1 MAFNVDGI
9 PSYDFFWFVIVM
21 AEHAEKFLAF
31 WLGLWGLRFFLNI
44 KHFSFGYIIRSLFFL
59 VSPAIFLGV
68 LIAGVYFGSY
78 EDARNKGYDLS
89 LPKLRDAL
97 ENYIE
102 SGEGTVLD
110 ILESGKYAPIFGE
123 HEMKYLLNDLIT
135 HTFFH
140 FDSHNALNIPI
151 AYNKGNDWFA
161 STLGKPMTYTSGIY
175 KTGEEDL
182 VAAQNYKMDYVANA
196 LNLQPGEEVLDIGCG
211 WGPMVRHLTNNYGAK
226 VTGLTLSEEQHKF
239 GTQVFNKDNELATIL
254 LQDAM
259 TFPQDRPEAIPE
271 GGFDKITS
279 LEMAEHVGIKRYDE
293 FLRMVNS
300 ILKDDGVFYFQ
311 VAGLRREWQYE
322 DLVWGL
328 FMGEHV
334 FPGAD
339 ASCPLGW
346 VSSHIEA
353 AGFEIQRVSNLG
365 NHYSRTLNQWLENW
379 VADKDKTIDVYG
391 EKAWRRWEVFL
402 AWSVRVARQGSSTV
416 FMFTLTKAGQG
427 GKYEATRIDAQDRLV
442 PQF

>member
-1 MAFNVDGI
+1 
-9 PSYDFFWFVIVM
+9 
-21 AEHAEKFLAF
+21 
-31 WLGLWGLRFFLNI
+31 
-44 KHFSFGYIIRSLFFL
+44 
-59 VSPAIFLGV
+59 
-68 LIAGVYFGSY
+68 
-78 EDARNKGYDLS
+78 
-89 LPKLRDAL
+89 
-97 ENYIE
+97 
-102 SGEGTVLD
+102 
-110 ILESGKYAPIFGE
+110 
-123 HEMKYLLNDLIT
+123 
-135 HTFFH
+135 
-140 FDSHNALNIPI
+140 
-151 AYNKGNDWFA
+151 
-161 STLGKPMTYTSGIY
+161 
-175 KTGEEDL
+175 
-182 VAAQNYKMDYVANA
+182 
-196 LNLQPGEEVLDIGCG
+196 
-211 WGPMVRHLTNNYGAK
+211 
-226 VTGLTLSEEQHKF
+226 
-239 GTQVFNKDNELATIL
+239 LATIL

-259 TFPQDRPEAIPE
+259 NFAKDRPEHIPE

-293 FLRMVNS
+293 FLRMVKS
-300 ILKDDGVFYFQ
+300 VLKDDGVFYFQ

-365 NHYSRTLNQWLENW
+365 NHYSRTLQQWLDEWN
-379 VADKDKTIDVYG
+379 KDKEKTIANYG